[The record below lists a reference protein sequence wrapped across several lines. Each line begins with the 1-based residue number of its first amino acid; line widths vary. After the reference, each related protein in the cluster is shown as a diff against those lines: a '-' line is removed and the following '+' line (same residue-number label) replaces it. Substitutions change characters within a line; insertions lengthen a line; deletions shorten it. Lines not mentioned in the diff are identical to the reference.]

1 MWVLVLSFSAILL
14 IISGQICPNGT
25 VGLVNAP
32 MCYKVMNKT
41 VVWVEAE
48 ENCVKLGGHLA
59 TVPDAFTNGLLVAE
73 VQLKIGIVDFYI
85 GLNNYQDPKNC
96 AGQWADGQAFTG
108 YSNFQSKDF
117 HSKNIFYNTHSLD
130 NNKPGCF
137 ESPFCTAIDVFD
149 GTWHVEYCTHDGD
162 IIYSVCEIPNKKR

>member
-1 MWVLVLSFSAILL
+1 MWVLVLSFSSILL
-14 IISGQICPNGT
+14 IISGNGICPNGT
-25 VGLVNAP
+25 VGLVNGP

-48 ENCVKLGGHLA
+48 ENCVQLGGHLA

-85 GLNNYQDPKNC
+85 GFNNYQDPKNC
-96 AGQWADGQAFTG
+96 VGQWADGQAFTG
-108 YSNFQSKDF
+108 YSNFQNSP
-117 HSKNIFYNTHSLD
+117 
-130 NNKPGCF
+130 KPGCA

-149 GTWHVEYCTHDGD
+149 GTWTLEYCTQDGD
-162 IIYSVCEIPNKKR
+162 IIYSVCEIPNNKS